1 MDWVA
6 FGAITNTILVAALVG
21 VTIYYARQ
29 TKLQANSMQDQTK
42 WERTFKPRLDAYTRF
57 IEIMSK
63 RPFDTPYQLYV
74 IVPQLELI
82 QPFSSVE
89 VEGKAKELYEI
100 AKSEM
105 RMTGNVPG
113 DLATRIINELNPIV
127 NREITE
133 ITRGIPS
140 P

>member
-63 RPFDTPYQLYV
+63 PPVDTG
-74 IVPQLELI
+74 I
-82 QPFSSVE
+82 
-89 VEGKAKELYEI
+89 
-100 AKSEM
+100 M
-105 RMTGNVPG
+105 
-113 DLATRIINELNPIV
+113 LN
-127 NREITE
+127 NWN
-133 ITRGIPS
+133 
-140 P
+140 